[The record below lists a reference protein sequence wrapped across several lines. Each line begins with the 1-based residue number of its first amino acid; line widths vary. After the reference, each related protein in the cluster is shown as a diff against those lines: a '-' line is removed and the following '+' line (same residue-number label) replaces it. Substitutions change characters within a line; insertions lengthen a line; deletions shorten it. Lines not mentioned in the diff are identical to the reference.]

1 MLQKQFDEEGQGV
14 VVNSI
19 HPGTKHSK
27 ILQQSV
33 IPLEVRF
40 ASIYKYYNK
49 VMVVFACL
57 PGWGLRHRQLRVCAG
72 YGVEGGG
79 VVAQPDPH
87 QVGGLLQGQYSQQCG
102 IQSQLSLNSIKFVIS
117 FKVLEI
123 EDSLYFQHVIIK
135 CLYCIL

>member
-40 ASIYKYYNK
+40 ANITNI
-49 VMVVFACL
+49 A
-57 PGWGLRHRQLRVCAG
+57 
-72 YGVEGGG
+72 
-79 VVAQPDPH
+79 
-87 QVGGLLQGQYSQQCG
+87 
-102 IQSQLSLNSIKFVIS
+102 IKLWSCNMSV
-117 FKVLEI
+117 
-123 EDSLYFQHVIIK
+123 
-135 CLYCIL
+135 

>member
-40 ASIYKYYNK
+40 ANIYKYSNK
-49 VMVVFACL
+49 VMVV
-57 PGWGLRHRQLRVCAG
+57 
-72 YGVEGGG
+72 
-79 VVAQPDPH
+79 
-87 QVGGLLQGQYSQQCG
+87 S
-102 IQSQLSLNSIKFVIS
+102 
-117 FKVLEI
+117 
-123 EDSLYFQHVIIK
+123 
-135 CLYCIL
+135 